1 MDLPG
6 AARTLSESMALFLV
20 FLLGI
25 ANFAVHRAVLE
36 SGHPILRQIGL
47 QFRSLGGWFGL
58 FIEFLLLAGTMLLIA
73 NGTNDWAWGYL
84 VYSSFNGF
92 TAWLILSHRV

>member
-1 MDLPG
+1 
-6 AARTLSESMALFLV
+6 MALFLV

-25 ANFAVHRAVLE
+25 TNFAVHRAVLE
-36 SGHPILRQIGL
+36 SGHPVLRQIGL
-47 QFRSLGGWFGL
+47 QFRSLGGRFGL
-58 FIEFLLLAGTMLLIA
+58 FIEILLLAGTMLLIA